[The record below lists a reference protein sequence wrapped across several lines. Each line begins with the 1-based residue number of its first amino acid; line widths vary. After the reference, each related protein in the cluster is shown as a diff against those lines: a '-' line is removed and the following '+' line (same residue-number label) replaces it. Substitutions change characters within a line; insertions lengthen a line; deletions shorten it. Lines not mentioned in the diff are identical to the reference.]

1 MKKILLIVLVLIAGC
16 AKEPIDLKTLERKN
30 GVAYTKDTNEPY
42 TGAVFTLYSSGEK
55 KREGY
60 LKDGEFDGKYTWYL
74 KSGQIYEE
82 GNYKDGEVDGK
93 WTSYNKDGSIDRVE
107 QWKDGEL
114 VK

>member
-60 LKDGEFDGKYTWYL
+60 LKDGELDGKYTWYL
-74 KSGQIYEE
+74 KSGQMYEE
-82 GNYKDGEVDGK
+82 GNYKDGKKDGK
-93 WTSYNKDGSIDRVE
+93 YTHYYENGQIYDILN
-107 QWKDGEL
+107 WKDGEL
-114 VK
+114 NG